1 MAAGSLTFIPDVLE
15 EHLEELAFL
24 WGRRRSALR
33 DPDYR
38 IREFSDLEERITAHL
53 KGILAVGDMAL
64 PLLEE
69 TLAEGD
75 GLDLFAAAYSLL
87 HFGSDTP
94 RARVLDA
101 FSSAGG
107 ERLDYLREALCF
119 APLAGIQHRIEELF
133 RSGGTVMA
141 AAAAQVL
148 AFHSALRANTGDI
161 VRFLHDEE
169 PTVRI
174 QGWRLAGFLGVRADP
189 KTYAAAV
196 RETDP
201 GLRSAALESGAWCG
215 EPGVLAVARRL
226 AESPST
232 DSLDGLYM
240 LAVLGAPEDYR
251 LMQAVASCAEL
262 GPDRF
267 RLVGAYGHPGLMPLL
282 LEALASDDAATA
294 STAGAAFT
302 KMTSL
307 DVESGDRASLT
318 PADGSEPD
326 EFEAEFLDE
335 VMLPDPE
342 KARFYWEALEPKV
355 GHAPRLCRGYDVSR
369 GLDRVAFAALDMQ
382 SRWEVCMRARY
393 NGAWDGSPL
402 SLEVFPQ
409 GR

>member
-1 MAAGSLTFIPDVLE
+1 MTAGSLAFMPDVLE

-24 WGRRRSALR
+24 WGQRRAALR

-53 KGILAVGDMAL
+53 RGILAVGDMAL

-69 TLAEGD
+69 TLSEGD
-75 GLDLFAAAYSLL
+75 SLDLFAAAYSLL

-94 RARVLDA
+94 RVRVLDA
-101 FSSAGG
+101 FSSATG
-107 ERLDYLREALCF
+107 ERLDWLREALCF
-119 APLAGIQHRIEELF
+119 GPLEGIQQQVAGLF
-133 RSGGTVMA
+133 HSDSTAMA

-148 AFHSALRANTGDI
+148 AFHSALNATTSDV
-161 VRFLHDEE
+161 VRFLEDAE
-169 PTVRI
+169 PTVRT

-189 KTYAAAV
+189 KTYAAAM
-196 RETDP
+196 READP
-201 GLRSAALESGAWCG
+201 RLRSAALEAGAWCG
-215 EPGVLAVARRL
+215 EPGVLAVARKL
-226 AESPST
+226 AESPSA
-232 DSLDGLYM
+232 DNLDGLYM
-240 LAVLGAPEDYR
+240 LAVLGAPEDFA
-251 LMQAVASCAEL
+251 LIETVASAPEL

-267 RLVGAYGHPGLMPLL
+267 RLIGAYGHPGLMPAI

-307 DVESGDRASLT
+307 DIESGDRASLP
-318 PADGSEPD
+318 PADGREPD

-335 VMLPDPE
+335 VMVPDPE
-342 KARFYWEALEPKV
+342 KARFYWGALEPKV
-355 GHAPRLCRGYDVSR
+355 GHAPRLCRGYDVSA

-382 SRWEVCMRARY
+382 SRWEVCLRARY
-393 NGAWDGSPL
+393 SGAWDGSPL